1 MRFKLPKKAFEELK
15 ELVKRR
21 DRELAYI
28 YKKYIEEDP
37 PYQNIEI
44 HHHKHVG
51 NFGAD
56 KEDNLISLSWNYH
69 RLKCHGLSWEIKK
82 EADRRVGDYLT
93 CGAVK
98 TWREKH
104 REELK
109 AIYAKENDYREKT
122 LQKKHKVNKRYPWAK
137 Y

>member
-51 NFGAD
+51 NFGAMPRTVMGN
-56 KEDNLISLSWNYH
+56 KKRSRPESRRLS
-69 RLKCHGLSWEIKK
+69 
-82 EADRRVGDYLT
+82 DMRRRQNMER
-93 CGAVK
+93 K
-98 TWREKH
+98 T
-104 REELK
+104 
-109 AIYAKENDYREKT
+109 
-122 LQKKHKVNKRYPWAK
+122 
-137 Y
+137 